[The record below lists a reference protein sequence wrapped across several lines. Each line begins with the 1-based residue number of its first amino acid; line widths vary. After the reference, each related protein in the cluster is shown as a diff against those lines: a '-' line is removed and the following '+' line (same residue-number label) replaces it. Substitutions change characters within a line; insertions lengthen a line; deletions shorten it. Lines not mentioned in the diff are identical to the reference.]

1 MCILR
6 LLRNDSSGIQHLIIK
21 TSFDGS
27 RLTFKQCVCKILSSQ
42 VVNVLHIRRCLFE
55 HPMFLSVFGT
65 LMFST
70 VFFFFKIDSFSK
82 FDLRNESISLWP
94 HFFLVSFNRVRVKTR
109 KLIG

>member
-70 VFFFFKIDSFSK
+70 VFFFFLRLIVLANLTSGMRAFHFGLISF
-82 FDLRNESISLWP
+82 LYPLTE
-94 HFFLVSFNRVRVKTR
+94 
-109 KLIG
+109 